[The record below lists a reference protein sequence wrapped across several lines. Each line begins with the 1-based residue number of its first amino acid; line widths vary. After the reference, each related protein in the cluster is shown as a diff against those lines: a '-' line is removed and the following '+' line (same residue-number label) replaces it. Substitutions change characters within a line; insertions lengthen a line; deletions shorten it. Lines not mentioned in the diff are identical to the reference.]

1 MAGAA
6 SAWARTEGPATSP
19 DGAGC
24 FARASGAT
32 ASCPRGVSTPLGN
45 SWTTRPTAV
54 LALALWPLEPEPVPV
69 LGLAAAV
76 LNTAAPWPVEGSAAA
91 FTLGEALLAA
101 LAASSGALA
110 PTSAARLLTPEPAA
124 LAALALPAGSLG
136 KELALAVPGLLAPC
150 PPPQALTVRATR
162 QKALVQMLERMV
174 QTVRKGQRRILSALP
189 RRAHGLGEPPCDKV
203 HGQRALNGF
212 AQSR

>member
-1 MAGAA
+1 
-6 SAWARTEGPATSP
+6 
-19 DGAGC
+19 
-24 FARASGAT
+24 
-32 ASCPRGVSTPLGN
+32 VL
-45 SWTTRPTAV
+45 V
-54 LALALWPLEPEPVPV
+54 LALLLLEPVAV

-101 LAASSGALA
+101 LAASRGALA
-110 PTSAARLLTPEPAA
+110 LGSAARLLTPELAA

-150 PPPQALTVRATR
+150 PPPQALMARATR
-162 QKALVQMLERMV
+162 QRALEQMLERMV
-174 QTVRKGQRRILSALP
+174 QTVRKGQRCILSALP

-212 AQSR
+212 AQSK

>member
-32 ASCPRGVSTPLGN
+32 ASCPRGVSTPLEN

-54 LALALWPLEPEPVPV
+54 LVLTLLPLEPVPV
-69 LGLAAAV
+69 LGLAVAV

-110 PTSAARLLTPEPAA
+110 PTSAARLLTPELAA

-136 KELALAVPGLLAPC
+136 NELALAVPGLLAPC

-162 QKALVQMLERMV
+162 QKALVRML
-174 QTVRKGQRRILSALP
+174 
-189 RRAHGLGEPPCDKV
+189 
-203 HGQRALNGF
+203 
-212 AQSR
+212 